1 MRGWCRDRH
10 VPPKLQCCPIIN
22 EWPLLM
28 LKGLGAKLTSALICC
43 CHIPS
48 LTFFMVCER
57 LLFLWGWG
65 GGMLLTYSL
74 KGMMSPVRLMQ
85 GSAVFTC
92 RYFPH
97 AATCTATSGSLS
109 LLFCFPWWRFVIVL
123 VIIVAF
129 VYSEWVFR
137 KCKQWHTSSSTQKP
151 LYGQPDRAHSYLTS
165 KKKKKSSTLHSFL
178 PSLVKTVCKKKRRR
192 HFKGPVLLTVSKAQK
207 GFLLACS
214 RLLISTAPH

>member
-165 KKKKKSSTLHSFL
+165 KKKKKVQLC
-178 PSLVKTVCKKKRRR
+178 TVSYRVLLKPCVKKRERGTS
-192 HFKGPVLLTVSKAQK
+192 KGRCCWLSRKHRKGFYWPVL
-207 GFLLACS
+207 GY
-214 RLLISTAPH
+214 